1 MSAEPSAEVGA
12 EPSAGLFAEIEAAAL
27 RLAGKIERTPCL
39 HSRTLSEIIGAEVW
53 IKFENLQ
60 FTASFKE
67 RGALNR
73 LLDLDDA
80 QRRRGVIAASAG
92 NHAQGVSYHA
102 RRLGIPTVIVMPM
115 ATPAVKVART
125 RAFGAEVVLCG
136 ESFDEARERAIALAA
151 ERRLTWIHP
160 YDDRA
165 VIAGQ
170 GTLGIELAEQVPGVD
185 SVVIPVGGGGLIA
198 GVACAL
204 RALSPGTAVIGV
216 QTERYPGMYNA
227 FHGRNRPVERGTIAE
242 GIAVI
247 EPGRITRE
255 RVRADVA
262 DLLLVGETMIE
273 EAILLLLEVEKTV
286 VEGAGAAGLAALIAH
301 RDRFAG
307 QRVATVISGGN
318 IDPILMIGILERG
331 MVRSGRL
338 ARIRISVRDT
348 PGALARLTA
357 LIAECQA
364 NIEEVHHQRAF
375 SNMPLQ
381 NAEVEVVIQTRGH
394 EHVAEVID
402 ALRRS
407 GFDARL
413 PAAGTRAS

>member
-1 MSAEPSAEVGA
+1 MNAAPEVDLA
-12 EPSAGLFAEIEAAAL
+12 AIEAAAQ
-27 RLAGKIERTPCL
+27 RIAGRVEKTPCL
-39 HSRTLSEIIGAEVW
+39 HSRTLSSIIGAEVW

-73 LLDLDDA
+73 LLQLDA
-80 QRRRGVIAASAG
+80 RQRQAGVIAASAG

-102 RRLGIPTVIVMPM
+102 RELGIPAVIVMPR

-125 RAFGAEVVLCG
+125 AGFGAEVVLWG
-136 ESFDEARERAIALAA
+136 DSFDEARDRAISLAG
-151 ERRLTWIHP
+151 ERGLTWVHP
-160 YDDRA
+160 YDDPA

-170 GTLGIELAEQVPGVD
+170 GTLGLELVEQMPPPDVAVLP
-185 SVVIPVGGGGLIA
+185 IGGGGLIS

-204 RALSPGTAVIGV
+204 KAKSPRTAVIGV
-216 QTERYPGMYNA
+216 QTERYPGMFNA
-227 FHGRNRPVERGTIAE
+227 FHYEHRPIERGTIAE

-247 EPGRITRE
+247 EPGKLTRQC
-255 RVRADVA
+255 VRRDVA
-262 DLLLVGETMIE
+262 DVVLVGETEIE

-286 VEGAGAAGLAALIAH
+286 VEGAGAAGLAALLAF
-301 RDRFAG
+301 RERFAG
-307 QRVATVISGGN
+307 QRVVTVISGGN
-318 IDPILMIGILERG
+318 IDPILLVGILERG
-331 MVRSGRL
+331 LVRNGRL
-338 ARIRISVRDT
+338 ARIRISVQDT

-381 NAEVEVVIQTRGH
+381 NAEVEVVIQARGQ
-394 EHVAEVID
+394 EHVDEVLA
-402 ALRRS
+402 ALRRA
-407 GFDARL
+407 GFNAHQ
-413 PAAGTRAS
+413 AGPGQAGPT